1 MRSSFLGGS
10 VKFTTGGMSSCERAP
25 KPGFPIIESKLH
37 AMSLSSTANCAGVE
51 EFIGA
56 VAKLVPRDRV
66 LPLWW
71 HVNDSSLTPE
81 TPSL

>member
-1 MRSSFLGGS
+1 MRDPTDQGASATAVGGD
-10 VKFTTGGMSSCERAP
+10 
-25 KPGFPIIESKLH
+25 GFH
-37 AMSLSSTANCAGVE
+37 ANCAGVE

-71 HVNDSSLTPE
+71 QVHDSSFTP
-81 TPSL
+81 

>member
-1 MRSSFLGGS
+1 MQDPTDQGASATAVGGD
-10 VKFTTGGMSSCERAP
+10 
-25 KPGFPIIESKLH
+25 GFH
-37 AMSLSSTANCAGVE
+37 ANCAGVE

-81 TPSL
+81 RLSL